1 MQAYSVADC
10 PTCENPSTYGI
21 PDLAEVWQNATYIL
35 NLHNQNVVGAR
46 NLITGSSLLHP
57 SNSGFGWGAKSGAN
71 HMIKDIRSRGWTS
84 SNISGIDQGLPY
96 SSKRYD
102 LQKSNGAGFVE
113 YKSYSEDYGI
123 GDITGIGSGSWK
135 DFDQFLA
142 YLKQPQVQDMGGN
155 TLEYVFDAKK
165 IPNVGDIKTA
175 FQKLMYD
182 GKNLTPQGTEVFN
195 TIWGNNNLA
204 GNLFGNRLEPAA
216 KLYFT
221 STLVSDI
228 SSSFYNFINVK

>member
-1 MQAYSVADC
+1 
-10 PTCENPSTYGI
+10 
-21 PDLAEVWQNATYIL
+21 
-35 NLHNQNVVGAR
+35 
-46 NLITGSSLLHP
+46 
-57 SNSGFGWGAKSGAN
+57 
-71 HMIKDIRSRGWTS
+71 
-84 SNISGIDQGLPY
+84 
-96 SSKRYD
+96 
-102 LQKSNGAGFVE
+102 
-113 YKSYSEDYGI
+113 
-123 GDITGIGSGSWK
+123 
-135 DFDQFLA
+135 LA

-155 TLEYVFDAKK
+155 SLEYVFDAKK

-182 GKNLTPQGTEVFN
+182 GKNLTTQGTEVFN